1 MNNLEL
7 IIGEKL
13 YKLRQSKGYSLS
25 QVEDLTGV
33 SKSMLGQ
40 IERGKSSPTVNTLWR
55 IAKGLNVSFSFF
67 IEEDKQETTIV
78 SPSEIKPIIDE
89 NNKYRVYPIF
99 PYDKQ
104 RKLEMYILDLE
115 PHYSHQSEAHT
126 TGVEEYIFIH
136 QGILELTT
144 GEKEYTIKTGNS
156 IHFNADKKHIY
167 TNTTEKTTIA
177 YLTMYYPV

>member
-7 IIGEKL
+7 LIGEKL
-13 YKLRQSKGYSLS
+13 YRLRQSKGYSLS
-25 QVEDLTGV
+25 QVEGLTGV

-67 IEEDKQETTIV
+67 IEENNQKTTIV

-115 PHYSHQSEAHT
+115 PHYSHQSESHN

-136 QGILELTT
+136 QGTLELTI
-144 GEKEYTIKTGNS
+144 GEMKYKVKKGDS
-156 IHFNADKKHIY
+156 IHFCADKKHIY
-167 TNTTEKTTIA
+167 TSLSKQNTIA
-177 YLTMYYPV
+177 YVTMYYPV